1 MNTRQNSPQLELD
14 ELKVMLARRLVLDI
28 EHLGI
33 GSGEIVLLA
42 GANGSGKTTLL
53 KVLAGLLTPQ
63 EARFK
68 CLGVNMARRTAA
80 RFCRGRHIYL
90 HQTPFMFDG
99 SVEENVGYGLRQRRR
114 DVMQRRIEIRDA
126 LAWAQLEH
134 LVHRRANELS
144 VGEQQRVALTRA
156 RILAP
161 SLLLLDEITANMDAD
176 SRKRTYEMIVDLRR
190 AGSSI
195 VFASHDHEPIEAICD
210 VYFELNHGRILE
222 TEPVEPSVVPLR
234 RGRSHTRES

>member
-1 MNTRQNSPQLELD
+1 MERSCCWP
-14 ELKVMLARRLVLDI
+14 A
-28 EHLGI
+28 
-33 GSGEIVLLA
+33 
-42 GANGSGKTTLL
+42 ANGSGKTTLL
-53 KVLAGLLTPQ
+53 KVLAGLLAPQ

-68 CLGVNMARRTAA
+68 CLGVSMAGRTAA

-99 SVEENVGYGLRQRRR
+99 SVEENVSYGLRQRRR
-114 DVMQRRIEIRDA
+114 DGMQRRIEIRDA

-195 VFASHDHEPIEAICD
+195 VFASQTITS
-210 VYFELNHGRILE
+210 R
-222 TEPVEPSVVPLR
+222 LR
-234 RGRSHTRES
+234 RFATFISSSITGVSSRPSPWNLRLCHCGEVARIRVSRDAVAS